1 MFVKKTAEE
10 IAKMTMEE
18 LGVYVVAMQEDYE
31 EKESKAKAEQ
41 EKLKTDLEKSQKESL
56 AMILGTA
63 SPKKEEDEERFDV
76 NDFLN

>member
-1 MFVKKTAEE
+1 MFQKKTAEE

-18 LGVYVVAMQEDYE
+18 LGVYVVAMQEHYE
-31 EKESKAKAEQ
+31 EKEAKAKAEQ

-63 SPKKEEDEERFDV
+63 SPKKEEDEERFDLK
-76 NDFLN
+76 DFL